1 MKVALITRSTLY
13 SVKGGDTFQII
24 NTARELKRMGIGADI
39 ILTNQP
45 VQYQQ
50 YDLLHFFNIVR
61 PADIVCHINRS
72 KKPFVVS
79 PNLVNYHEYDQL
91 YRKGVSGS
99 LFRHL
104 PKNSIEYIKTIARW
118 AQGNDVLMT
127 RSYLWKGQKQSIQK
141 ILQQAARILPNT
153 KLEYDQLAGFNVQ
166 LPGYTLVPN
175 GIDPALFSLKND
187 WPKDPAL
194 VLCVA
199 RIEGLKNQLNLI
211 KALNNTRYRLV
222 IIGDP
227 APNQLPYYYECRKQ
241 AASNISFINHLPQDA
256 LTDWYQQAGI
266 HILPSWF
273 ETCGLSTLEAA
284 AMGCRV
290 VITDKGYTREY
301 FGEEAVYCDPASPQS
316 ILAAID
322 KAASTPATDT
332 LRNKILTRYTWQQAA
347 SQTATAYK
355 QVLQQ

>member
-1 MKVALITRSTLY
+1 MKIAVITRSTLY
-13 SVKGGDTFQII
+13 TVKGGDTFQII
-24 NTARELKRMGIGADI
+24 NTARQLKGLGIDVDI
-39 ILTNQP
+39 KLAGQP

-61 PADIVCHINRS
+61 PADIVCHINKS
-72 KKPFVVS
+72 DKPFVVS

-91 YRKGVSGS
+91 YRKGIAGR

-118 AQGNDVLMT
+118 VQGNDVLAT
-127 RSYLWKGQKQSIQK
+127 TSYLWKGHKQSIKK
-141 ILQQAARILPNT
+141 ILQQAARILPNS
-153 KLEYDQLAGFNVQ
+153 KMEYDQLGEFGAP
-166 LPGYTLVPN
+166 LPGYTLIPN
-175 GIDPALFSLKND
+175 GIDPALFTWNSSL
-187 WPKDPAL
+187 PKDPGL

-222 IIGDP
+222 IIGNP
-227 APNQLPYYYECRKQ
+227 APNQLNYYEACRKL
-241 AASNISFINHLPQDA
+241 AAANISFINQLPQEA
-256 LTDWYQQAGI
+256 LTNWYQQAAI

-301 FGEEAVYCDPASPQS
+301 FGNEAAYCDPASPES
-316 ILAAID
+316 MLAAVE
-322 KAASTPATDT
+322 KAAGTPDTDT
-332 LRNKILTRYTWQQAA
+332 LRRKIFEQYTWQQAA
-347 SQTATAYK
+347 SKTAAAYK

>member
-24 NTARELKRMGIGADI
+24 NTARELKQLGIEADI

-61 PADIVCHINRS
+61 PADIVCHIKRS

-79 PNLVNYHEYDQL
+79 PNLVNYHEYDRL
-91 YRKGVSGS
+91 YRKGMAGA
-99 LFRHL
+99 LFRFL

-118 AQGNDVLMT
+118 AQGNDALMT
-127 RSYLWKGQKQSIQK
+127 RSYLWKGHKPSIQQ
-141 ILQQAARILPNT
+141 ILRQAAQILPNS
-153 KLEYDQLAGFNVQ
+153 KLEYDQLTEFDTP

-175 GIDPALFSLKND
+175 GIDLALFNFKRNQ
-187 WPKDPAL
+187 PKDPNL

-227 APNQLPYYYECRKQ
+227 APNQLPYYNECRKQ
-241 AASNISFINHLPQDA
+241 AASNISFINHIHQEA
-256 LTDWYQQAGI
+256 LTDWYQLAGI

-301 FGEEAVYCDPASPQS
+301 FEQEAAYCDPASPQS
-316 ILAAID
+316 ILAAVD
-322 KAASTPATDT
+322 KAASTPVTDT
-332 LRNKILTRYTWQQAA
+332 LRNKILTQYTWQQAA
-347 SQTATAYK
+347 LQTATAYK
-355 QVLQQ
+355 QVLQ

>member
-24 NTARELKRMGIGADI
+24 NTARELNRQGIEADI

-45 VQYQQ
+45 VQYRQ
-50 YDLLHFFNIVR
+50 YNLLHFFNIVR
-61 PADIVCHINRS
+61 PADIICHITRS

-79 PNLVNYHEYDQL
+79 PNLVNYHEYDQM
-91 YRKGVSGS
+91 YRKGIAGV
-99 LFRHL
+99 LFRFL
-104 PKNSIEYIKTIARW
+104 PQNGIEYIKTIARW
-118 AQGNDVLMT
+118 VQGNDVLMT
-127 RSYLWKGQKQSIQK
+127 RSYLWKGHKQSIQR
-141 ILQQAARILPNT
+141 ILKQAAHIVPNS
-153 KLEYDQLAGFNVQ
+153 KLEYDHLAKFYTP

-175 GIDPALFSLKND
+175 GIDPALFTFKPD
-187 WPKDPAL
+187 QAKDPNL

-211 KALNNTRYRLV
+211 KALNNTKYRLV

-227 APNQLPYYYECRKQ
+227 APNQLPYYFECRKQ
-241 AASNISFINHLPQDA
+241 AAANISFINHITQEA
-256 LTDWYQQAGI
+256 LIDWYQLAGI
-266 HILPSWF
+266 HVLPSWF

-301 FGEEAVYCDPASPQS
+301 FEQEAAYCDPASPAS
-316 ILAAID
+316 ILAAVEQ
-322 KAASTPATDT
+322 AAATPATNT
-332 LRNKILTRYTWQQAA
+332 LRSKVLTQYTWQQAA
-347 SQTATAYK
+347 TQTAIAYK
-355 QVLQQ
+355 QVLQ